1 MAFIEDPV
9 NFEANQTGLSRSQQR
24 EAVKQ
29 EQRAL
34 NAANEGK
41 VDADGN
47 AYVPLVVDGIVGPKT
62 EAAKN
67 FKPVVS
73 PSGTNNNDDPA
84 QVVPSDQTTDSDGE
98 TRYIQNE
105 DGAWYNNPAFYEK
118 PVKPADAD
126 SAPPDANGNYKYFT
140 TTDAKGNT
148 VWNINPDYQGAS
160 GKAKDDSNQETINAF
175 KEWTLSQKQAAEA
188 AAEANLQS
196 AREILAGLVSDFGLP
211 SSLAETLNSELIRGE
226 SPTALAMRI
235 RTTDEYKARFPG
247 MAQRR
252 ELGLPAISE
261 TEYLNIER
269 QYRSIMQAAKLPA
282 TFHDAPED
290 FDQWIAGDV
299 SPQEFQERVTLAE
312 TARDSADQ
320 ETRRLLTEFY
330 NISDGDL
337 TAYYLDPTRAE
348 TIFED
353 RRQLE
358 SAGLAA
364 ASRQIVG
371 AALDVETAEALQ
383 KENVQRREIQQ
394 RLGQRRALTDTILGE
409 DEALT
414 ASDIASAEFGLEGDD
429 VTAMRR
435 RREERATGFR
445 GRSGA
450 LATAS
455 GITTLG
461 EAE

>member
-47 AYVPLVVDGIVGPKT
+47 AYVPLVVDGIVGSKT

-175 KEWTLSQKQAAEA
+175 KEWTLGQKQAAEA

-196 AREILAGLVSDFGLP
+196 AREILAGLVTDFGLP
-211 SSLAETLNSELIRGE
+211 PSLAETLNAELIRGE

-261 TEYLNIER
+261 TEYLGIER

-320 ETRRLLTEFY
+320 DTRRLLTEFY
-330 NISDGDL
+330 DISDGDL

-383 KENVQRREIQQ
+383 QENVQRREIQQ

-435 RREERATGFR
+435 RREERATRFR

>member
-1 MAFIEDPV
+1 MVATRTVGGVTTYFWE
-9 NFEANQTGLSRSQQR
+9 ER
-24 EAVKQ
+24 E
-29 EQRAL
+29 
-34 NAANEGK
+34 
-41 VDADGN
+41 
-47 AYVPLVVDGIVGPKT
+47 T
-62 EAAKN
+62 AK
-67 FKPVVS
+67 S
-73 PSGTNNNDDPA
+73 ND
-84 QVVPSDQTTDSDGE
+84 
-98 TRYIQNE
+98 N
-105 DGAWYNNPAFYEK
+105 
-118 PVKPADAD
+118 
-126 SAPPDANGNYKYFT
+126 
-140 TTDAKGNT
+140 
-148 VWNINPDYQGAS
+148 
-160 GKAKDDSNQETINAF
+160 DDSNEDTINAF
-175 KEWTLSQKQAAEA
+175 KEWTLAQKQAAEA
-188 AAEANLQS
+188 AAAANLQS
-196 AREILAGLVSDFGLP
+196 AREILAGLVADFGLDP
-211 SSLAETLNSELIRGE
+211 KLAETLNAELIRGE

-235 RTTDEYKARFPG
+235 RTTDEYKARFPA

-261 TEYLNIER
+261 TEYLGIER

-320 ETRRLLTEFY
+320 DTRRLLTEFY

-364 ASRQIVG
+364 ASRQTVG

-394 RLGQRRALTDTILGE
+394 RLGQRRALTQTILGE

>member
-34 NAANEGK
+34 NAANKGK

-118 PVKPADAD
+118 LVKPADAD

>member
-196 AREILAGLVSDFGLP
+196 AREILAGLVTDFGLP
-211 SSLAETLNSELIRGE
+211 PSLAETLNAELVRGE

-261 TEYLNIER
+261 TEYLGIER

-320 ETRRLLTEFY
+320 DTRRLLTEFY
-330 NISDGDL
+330 DISDGDL

-364 ASRQIVG
+364 ASRQTVG

-383 KENVQRREIQQ
+383 QENVQRREIQQ

-435 RREERATGFR
+435 RREERATRFR